1 MDGRRPPC
9 EQLQEPGLSA
19 FSLTSW
25 EQARGCLC
33 GSLSGVAPW
42 TCLVRVGHPVLT
54 GAAHHVAPGPLG
66 AAELAC
72 GCRRQGSSDRGLGQG
87 RGAVADVGLHAGSP
101 HGPESR
107 SVDIAVTVKSK
118 VSPLKN

>member
-9 EQLQEPGLSA
+9 EQLQEPGQSA

-25 EQARGCLC
+25 EQALGASA

-42 TCLVRVGHPVLT
+42 TCLVRVGRPVLT

-66 AAELAC
+66 AAEP
-72 GCRRQGSSDRGLGQG
+72 
-87 RGAVADVGLHAGSP
+87 AVRVQEAG
-101 HGPESR
+101 EQ
-107 SVDIAVTVKSK
+107 
-118 VSPLKN
+118 